1 MNIVY
6 SGVTATSQ
14 STEIE
19 TTLSVAETPIK
30 ALVNLHEYLEIFT
43 IFTTIL
49 YLDQEDQNHAFTTT
63 FSKHFLND
71 WFIYILKQ
79 KHSENM

>member
-14 STEIE
+14 SKEIE

-30 ALVNLHEYLEIFT
+30 ALVILHLEIFT
-43 IFTTIL
+43 IVTTIL

-63 FSKHFLND
+63 FEMTD
-71 WFIYILKQ
+71 
-79 KHSENM
+79 

>member
-49 YLDQEDQNHAFTTT
+49 YLDQEDQNHNNLS
-63 FSKHFLND
+63 SKHFLND
-71 WFIYILKQ
+71 WFIYSLKQ